1 MNPPQDMTIRPFQP
15 ADQQEARAL
24 VLAGLAGH
32 WGTLDPHKNPDLD
45 NISQSYAG
53 DVFLVALL
61 EQRIIATAA
70 LVFRPGD
77 TAEIVRMSVAAGMRR
92 CGIGRLM
99 LDNLCAE
106 ARRRGIR
113 RLVLET
119 TQTWD
124 EVVAFY
130 LRYGFKIT
138 HYQDGDV
145 YFEMD
150 L

>member
-1 MNPPQDMTIRPFQP
+1 M
-15 ADQQEARAL
+15 
-24 VLAGLAGH
+24 
-32 WGTLDPHKNPDLD
+32 
-45 NISQSYAG
+45 
-53 DVFLVALL
+53 L
-61 EQRIIATAA
+61 EQHIIATAA

-92 CGIGRLM
+92 GGIGRLM
-99 LDNLCAE
+99 LDSLSVE

-124 EVVAFY
+124 EVVVFY

-138 HYQDGDV
+138 HFLDGDV
-145 YFEMD
+145 YFAMD

>member
-1 MNPPQDMTIRPFQP
+1 LNLTQGITIRPFQP
-15 ADQQEARAL
+15 TDQQEARNL
-24 VLAGLAGH
+24 VLAGLAEH
-32 WGTLDPHKNPDLD
+32 WGTLDPHKNPDLE
-45 NISQSYAG
+45 NIGQSYAEG
-53 DVFLVALL
+53 VFLVALL

-77 TAEIVRMSVAAGMRR
+77 SAEIVRMSVAAGMRR
-92 CGIGRLM
+92 CGIGSLM
-99 LDNLCAE
+99 LDSLCAE
-106 ARRRGIR
+106 ARRWGIR

-130 LRYGFKIT
+130 QRYGFKIT
-138 HYQDGDV
+138 HYRDGDV

-150 L
+150 V